1 MIKKSKPQKPQKN
14 VVVDGPPNNS
24 PYELSDKKKQ
34 EIRDRLEKVYGEVLK
49 KKSDKN

>member
-1 MIKKSKPQKPQKN
+1 MSKKGKPLKPEKN
-14 VVVDGPPNNS
+14 IVVDGLPNNS